1 MNNKLLQII
10 LLFLFTG
17 SLFSQDFKIGEK
29 PLSVNDTL
37 KISLSFK
44 SFIDKFDLKN
54 FYNKESKVF
63 FNLNGLSLT
72 EYYKDDNG
80 ELSSRQIEGGVQ
92 RYEDKYSTNYRFD
105 FIYDETND
113 LFVFKS
119 QDIIANLFSLKESE
133 YFDYLNISL
142 ELEDFEFE
150 NIDTSELNKMFTF
163 DNKGL
168 RSPDPE
174 YFGSEI
180 YLTPDISIKGNQGNF
195 VNVRNILKT
204 NYDSELKKSIQDFQI
219 ENSRVSSGTFSPFFN
234 YIDYD
239 NDGTKELMLR
249 TWTASGGNPEIDEVF
264 TNEEKNQLFSRMSF
278 FEVKKEND
286 SLILKYESSIDEKA
300 EGIDIHVQDLN
311 NDGYKDI
318 FTVPDVYHG
327 KEYNRPAYYQNN
339 DNFRPNMLYY
349 GKSSGGF
356 EIDSLTQSTYYK
368 GYKYILQS
376 DNDPEL
382 EIFGMLNDPDNGSII
397 SKWDYN
403 PSTLNY
409 DLNIEQ
415 KTDFLEIFHIINYD
429 YNKDGNMDIIVFAKS
444 KTNNV
449 NENKVSIVYYPKENT
464 SLDALENTPIEIF
477 SKVYPSSFS
486 GEGVAMYQFKF
497 DNKNILATL
506 LFNNDY
512 GNSEGE
518 FKVKRV
524 MKWFDL
530 DSEMNEIQNDIFPE
544 GYLENGPH
552 MFLQDV
558 DNDGDLDYASP
569 FEATPSNIQASVLI
583 NENGKFI
590 PKFFSNFRPQGGGNH
605 WIDIDQDG
613 YSELFFSEFYDGLAA
628 DSVRVKDKDLWEY
641 SFSLFPNYQ
650 KKRNMI
656 TKVTLNDSDLDGIED
671 SKDNCPNNYNPN
683 Q

>member
-1 MNNKLLQII
+1 MNNKLLPII
-10 LLFLFTG
+10 LFFFLFTG

-44 SFIDKFDLKN
+44 SFINKFDLKN

-249 TWTASGGNPEIDEVF
+249 TWTASGGNPEIDELF

-300 EGIDIHVQDLN
+300 EGIDIHVQDK
-311 NDGYKDI
+311 YKA
-318 FTVPDVYHG
+318 H
-327 KEYNRPAYYQNN
+327 
-339 DNFRPNMLYY
+339 
-349 GKSSGGF
+349 
-356 EIDSLTQSTYYK
+356 
-368 GYKYILQS
+368 
-376 DNDPEL
+376 
-382 EIFGMLNDPDNGSII
+382 
-397 SKWDYN
+397 
-403 PSTLNY
+403 TL
-409 DLNIEQ
+409 
-415 KTDFLEIFHIINYD
+415 
-429 YNKDGNMDIIVFAKS
+429 S
-444 KTNNV
+444 
-449 NENKVSIVYYPKENT
+449 
-464 SLDALENTPIEIF
+464 
-477 SKVYPSSFS
+477 
-486 GEGVAMYQFKF
+486 
-497 DNKNILATL
+497 
-506 LFNNDY
+506 
-512 GNSEGE
+512 
-518 FKVKRV
+518 
-524 MKWFDL
+524 
-530 DSEMNEIQNDIFPE
+530 
-544 GYLENGPH
+544 
-552 MFLQDV
+552 
-558 DNDGDLDYASP
+558 
-569 FEATPSNIQASVLI
+569 
-583 NENGKFI
+583 
-590 PKFFSNFRPQGGGNH
+590 
-605 WIDIDQDG
+605 
-613 YSELFFSEFYDGLAA
+613 
-628 DSVRVKDKDLWEY
+628 
-641 SFSLFPNYQ
+641 
-650 KKRNMI
+650 
-656 TKVTLNDSDLDGIED
+656 
-671 SKDNCPNNYNPN
+671 
-683 Q
+683 